1 MAGIIVKEI
10 ATVKG
15 EMKMMGDRGRG
26 WKWKRFVFVLCA
38 VGFLVCEA
46 SRVNAQQ
53 EEPVWKWTPEQI
65 QSHVNKVRSGKDLT
79 PKRWPNGAR
88 VAVSL
93 SFDFDT
99 EPVWLGF
106 QKQQSPSYMSR
117 GEYGARAGMPR
128 IMALLDK
135 YKIPATFFIPAI
147 SMVLHPEV
155 VEDIK
160 KRPHHEFGF
169 HSYVHENPMEL
180 TEKEER
186 EVYDKAMKIFVEKVG
201 KRPVGFRSAAWD
213 LTPATI
219 RLVKEMGFLYDS
231 SMMAD
236 DRPYELVT
244 EGQASGVVELPV
256 EWILDDWPYFQLS
269 WSSHHVGLRNPNDV
283 YSVWA
288 GEFDGAY
295 AEGSTFILVMH
306 PQVIGHRYRMQM
318 LERLVAYMKK
328 KPGVWFATHEQI
340 ARYVQE
346 QGESSQ

>member
-1 MAGIIVKEI
+1 VKEI
-10 ATVKG
+10 EPVKG
-15 EMKMMGDRGRG
+15 EAKMVGDRERG
-26 WKWKRFVFVLCA
+26 WEK
-38 VGFLVCEA
+38 FLVVLFVTSFMMYTA
-46 SRVNAQQ
+46 PKAYAQQ

-65 QSHVNKVRSGKDLT
+65 ISHVNKVRSGKDLT

-128 IMALLDK
+128 ILAMLDK

-155 VEDIK
+155 IDDIK
-160 KRPHHEFGF
+160 QRPQHEFGF
-169 HSYVHENPMEL
+169 HSYVHENPLEL
-180 TEKEER
+180 TEQEER
-186 EVYDKAMKIFVEKVG
+186 EVYEKAMKIFVEKVG

-244 EGQASGVVELPV
+244 EGQASGVIELPV

-269 WSSHHVGLRNPNDV
+269 WSSHHVGLRNASDV

-288 GEFDGAY
+288 SEFDGAY

-318 LERLVAYMKK
+318 LERLVTYMRK
-328 KPGVWFATHEQI
+328 KPGVWFATQEQI
-340 ARYVQE
+340 AQYVQE
-346 QGESSQ
+346 QGKK

>member
-1 MAGIIVKEI
+1 MKE
-10 ATVKG
+10 TELVKG
-15 EMKMMGDRGRG
+15 EAKMGGNRDKDRDREGG
-26 WKWKRFVFVLCA
+26 WERFVVVLLMISFMGYTA
-38 VGFLVCEA
+38 PKA
-46 SRVNAQQ
+46 YAQQ

-65 QSHVNKVRSGKDLT
+65 ISHVNKVRSGKDLT

-128 IMALLDK
+128 ILAMLDK

-155 VEDIK
+155 IDDIK
-160 KRPHHEFGF
+160 QRPQHEFGF
-169 HSYVHENPMEL
+169 HSYVHENPLEL
-180 TEKEER
+180 TEQEER
-186 EVYDKAMKIFVEKVG
+186 EVYEKAMKIFVEKVG

-244 EGQASGVVELPV
+244 EGQASGVIELPV

-269 WSSHHVGLRNPNDV
+269 WSSHHVGLRNASDV

-288 GEFDGAY
+288 SEFDGAY

-318 LERLVAYMKK
+318 LERLVTYMRK
-328 KPGVWFATHEQI
+328 KPGVWFATQEQI
-340 ARYVQE
+340 AQYVQE
-346 QGESSQ
+346 QGKK

>member
-1 MAGIIVKEI
+1 MWRYERK
-10 ATVKG
+10 T
-15 EMKMMGDRGRG
+15 RGTG
-26 WKWKRFVFVLCA
+26 CA
-38 VGFLVCEA
+38 VLVVCSLTVWVWSA
-46 SRVNAQQ
+46 GWA
-53 EEPVWKWTPEQI
+53 EEGHDAVWRWTPEQI
-65 QSHVNKVRSGKDLT
+65 QRHVNTVRSGRDLT
-79 PKRWPNGAR
+79 PKQWPDGAR

-106 QKQQSPSYMSR
+106 QKQRSPSYMSR

-128 IMALLDK
+128 ILALLDK
-135 YKIPATFFIPAI
+135 YQIPATFFIPAA
-147 SMVLHPEV
+147 SMVLHPKELQ
-155 VEDIK
+155 DILR
-160 KRPHHEFGF
+160 RPRHEIGF

-180 TEKEER
+180 SEQEER
-186 EVYDKAMKIFVEKVG
+186 EVYEKAMRIFVDKVG

-236 DRPYELVT
+236 DDPYTLVT
-244 EGQASGVVELPV
+244 DGQDTGLIELPV

-269 WSSHHVGLRNPNDV
+269 WATHHVGLRPADEV
-283 YSVWA
+283 YAIWA
-288 GEFDGAY
+288 AEFDGAY
-295 AEGSTFILVMH
+295 AEGGMFILVMH

-318 LERLVAYMKK
+318 LERLIQYMRS

-346 QGESSQ
+346 QAAQPAP

>member
-1 MAGIIVKEI
+1 MKEI
-10 ATVKG
+10 EPVKG
-15 EMKMMGDRGRG
+15 EAKMGGAREKDREPG
-26 WKWKRFVFVLCA
+26 WERLVVVL
-38 VGFLVCEA
+38 LVTSFMVYSA
-46 SRVNAQQ
+46 PQAYAQQ

-65 QSHVNKVRSGKDLT
+65 ISHVNKVRSGKDLT
-79 PKRWPNGAR
+79 PKQWPNGAR

-99 EPVWLGF
+99 ESVWLGF

-128 IMALLDK
+128 ILAMLEK

-155 VEDIK
+155 IDDIK
-160 KRPHHEFGF
+160 RRPQHEFGF
-169 HSYVHENPMEL
+169 HSYVHENPLEL
-180 TEKEER
+180 TEQEER
-186 EVYDKAMKIFVEKVG
+186 EVYEKAMKIFVEKVG

-244 EGQASGVVELPV
+244 EGQASGVIELPV

-269 WSSHHVGLRNPNDV
+269 WSSHHVGLRNASDV

-288 GEFDGAY
+288 SEFDGAY
-295 AEGSTFILVMH
+295 AEGSAFVLVMH

-318 LERLVAYMKK
+318 LERLVTYMRK

-346 QGESSQ
+346 QEKK

>member
-1 MAGIIVKEI
+1 
-10 ATVKG
+10 
-15 EMKMMGDRGRG
+15 MGDRERG
-26 WKWKRFVFVLCA
+26 GGARCVVVLLFT
-38 VGFLVCEA
+38 VSFLVLSA
-46 SRVNAQQ
+46 TATVHAQA
-53 EEPVWKWTPEQI
+53 EEPVWKWSPEQI
-65 QSHVNKVRSGKDLT
+65 QSHVNKVRAGRDLT
-79 PKRWPNGAR
+79 PKRWPHGAR

-99 EPVWLGF
+99 EPVWLGM

-128 IMALLDK
+128 ILALLDK

-147 SMVLHPEV
+147 SMILHPDV

-169 HSYVHENPMEL
+169 HSYVHENPLEL

-186 EVYDKAMKIFVEKVG
+186 EVYEKAMRIFVDKVG

-236 DRPYELVT
+236 ERPYEIMT
-244 EGQASGVVELPV
+244 EGQATGMIELPV
-256 EWILDDWPYFQLS
+256 EWILDDWPYFQLN
-269 WSSHHVGLRNPNDV
+269 WAGHHIGLRNPNDV

-295 AEGSTFILVMH
+295 AEGTMFVLVMH

-318 LERLVAYMKK
+318 LERLITYMKK
-328 KPGVWFATHEQI
+328 RPGVWFATHEQI

-346 QGESSQ
+346 QEKR

>member
-1 MAGIIVKEI
+1 MKEI
-10 ATVKG
+10 ESVKG
-15 EMKMMGDRGRG
+15 EAKMVGDRDKDRDRGRG
-26 WKWKRFVFVLCA
+26 WERFVVVLLMISFMGYTA
-38 VGFLVCEA
+38 PKA
-46 SRVNAQQ
+46 YAQQ

-65 QSHVNKVRSGKDLT
+65 ISHVNKVRSGKDLT

-128 IMALLDK
+128 ILAMLDK

-155 VEDIK
+155 IDDIK
-160 KRPHHEFGF
+160 QRPQHEFGF
-169 HSYVHENPMEL
+169 HSYVHENPLEL
-180 TEKEER
+180 TEQEER
-186 EVYDKAMKIFVEKVG
+186 EVYEKAMKIFVEKVG

-244 EGQASGVVELPV
+244 EGQASGVIELPV

-269 WSSHHVGLRNPNDV
+269 WSSHHVGLRNASDV

-288 GEFDGAY
+288 SEFDGAY

-318 LERLVAYMKK
+318 LERLVTYMRK
-328 KPGVWFATHEQI
+328 KPGVWFATQEQI
-340 ARYVQE
+340 AQYVQE
-346 QGESSQ
+346 RGKK

>member
-1 MAGIIVKEI
+1 
-10 ATVKG
+10 
-15 EMKMMGDRGRG
+15 MGDRERDGGARC
-26 WKWKRFVFVLCA
+26 VVVLLFT
-38 VGFLVCEA
+38 VSFLVLSA
-46 SRVNAQQ
+46 TATVHAQA
-53 EEPVWKWTPEQI
+53 EEPVWKWSPEQI
-65 QSHVNKVRSGKDLT
+65 QSHVNKVRAGRDLT
-79 PKRWPNGAR
+79 PKRWPHGAR

-99 EPVWLGF
+99 EPVWLGM

-128 IMALLDK
+128 ILALLDK

-147 SMVLHPEV
+147 SMILHPDV

-169 HSYVHENPMEL
+169 HSYVHENPLEL

-186 EVYDKAMKIFVEKVG
+186 EVYEKAMRIFVDKVG

-236 DRPYELVT
+236 ERPYEIMT
-244 EGQASGVVELPV
+244 EGQATGMIELPV
-256 EWILDDWPYFQLS
+256 EWILDDWPYFQLN
-269 WSSHHVGLRNPNDV
+269 WASHHIGLRNPNDV

-295 AEGSTFILVMH
+295 AEGTMFVLVMH

-318 LERLVAYMKK
+318 LERLITYMKK
-328 KPGVWFATHEQI
+328 RPGVWFATHEQI

-346 QGESSQ
+346 QEKK